1 MDERK
6 EKSAKYSRVIVCC
19 NLNFIVCE
27 KRFRFFQIVFLTL
40 VCDNRCSLRK
50 HSVSCFYDV
59 WLNIETKLLVFCCF
73 PNGPCVTD
81 IGDDNAHFPYLC
93 GSGKVS

>member
-40 VCDNRCSLRK
+40 VTTGV
-50 HSVSCFYDV
+50 H
-59 WLNIETKLLVFCCF
+59 
-73 PNGPCVTD
+73 
-81 IGDDNAHFPYLC
+81 
-93 GSGKVS
+93 